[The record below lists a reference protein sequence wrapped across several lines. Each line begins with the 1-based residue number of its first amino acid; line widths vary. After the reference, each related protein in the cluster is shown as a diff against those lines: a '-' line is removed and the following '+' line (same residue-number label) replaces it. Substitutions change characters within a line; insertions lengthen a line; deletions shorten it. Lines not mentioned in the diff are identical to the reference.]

1 MNGLSLGGL
10 GSVQTGFGTD
20 ADNSIGL
27 FGPFKS
33 HTHSGNRKGR
43 RTRSARRSC
52 PRSTKDS
59 SRAFQ
64 TSKETNSNSFS
75 TNQNRHRRQP
85 GGGPPLTEPQIIKH
99 FETGQLTL
107 TVPRPNWQLLARK
120 TRIKSWGRMGMDS
133 LSLKEQPRNVKIDRV
148 LLAAPISL

>member
-43 RTRSARRSC
+43 RTRSAGRSC
-52 PRSTKDS
+52 PRSTIDS

-75 TNQNRHRRQP
+75 INQNHHRRQQTA
-85 GGGPPLTEPQIIKH
+85 LTEPQIIKH

-107 TVPRPNWQLLARK
+107 TVRRLNWQLLARK